1 MTQSNNWKKNI
12 TLFLTSQAI
21 SLLGS
26 STVQFAISWYVAR
39 ETKSGLMFALV
50 TLCGF
55 LPQVLISLFAG
66 VWADR
71 YNRKMLIVLADGGI
85 ALVTLVLAIIITHS
99 GGVFWALLVISAIRS
114 VGAGIQTPTVNAAIP
129 QLVPKEQLMRIG
141 GINSSIQ
148 SVIFLISPALAG
160 AVLSWGAFQYVLFID
175 VVTAA
180 IGISVMLFWV
190 PLTKL
195 ERPEGQAETGYFDDL
210 KEGISYVMGNPFLR
224 RVLLVCGV
232 FCFLIVPAAFYNV
245 PMVTRVFGGSYWFLT
260 LNEIAFSAGA
270 VIGGL
275 VLGAWGGFPNR
286 LKTLGWGGLGF
297 GITTVGI
304 GLLHTFWIYLIVIA
318 LAGFAM
324 PFNNSPLMVLIQEKS
339 EPEKQGRVFSLIQIV
354 STLVMQAGVV
364 VFGLLSDI
372 MPIQTLMVYS
382 GIGLIL
388 MTITVFRWKRFY
400 REGVTLPSPP
410 TDVAD
415 LENG

>member
-1 MTQSNNWKKNI
+1 MQSNNWKKNI

-39 ETKSGLMFALV
+39 EMKSGLMFALV

-55 LPQVLISLFAG
+55 LPQVLVSLFAG

-71 YNRKMLIVLADGGI
+71 YSRKMLIVLADGGI
-85 ALVTLVLAIIITHS
+85 ALVTLALAIIISRS
-99 GGVFWALLVISAIRS
+99 GGVFWALLVVSVIRS

-141 GINSSIQ
+141 GLNSSIQ

-175 VVTAA
+175 VLTAM
-180 IGISVMLFWV
+180 IGISVMLFLV
-190 PLTKL
+190 PLKKL
-195 ERPEGQAETGYFDDL
+195 ERPEGAEQNGYFDDL
-210 KEGISYVMGNPFLR
+210 KEGVSYVTGNPFLR

-232 FCFLIVPAAFYNV
+232 FCFLLVPAAFYNV
-245 PMVTRVFGGSYWFLT
+245 PMVTQVFGGSYWYLT
-260 LNEIAFSAGA
+260 LNEIAFSVGA

-275 VLGAWGGFPNR
+275 ILGAWGGFPNR
-286 LKTLGWGGLGF
+286 LKTLGWGGLAF

-304 GLLHTFWIYLIVIA
+304 GLVHTFWVYLIVIA

-324 PFNNSPLMVLIQEKS
+324 PFNNSPLMVLLQEKS
-339 EPEKQGRVFSLIQIV
+339 APEKQGRVFSLLQIV
-354 STLVMQAGVV
+354 STLVMQAGVL

-372 MPIQTLMVYS
+372 VPIQTLMVFS
-382 GIGLIL
+382 GVGLIL
-388 MTITVFRWKRFY
+388 MTVAVFRWKRFY
-400 REGVTLPSPP
+400 SEGVTLPPLP
-410 TDVAD
+410 AEAVNMED
-415 LENG
+415 N